1 MIKHY
6 VRNIATDI
14 PYIMLF
20 YSEVFSSTN
29 LRPNQDTLNETVFAE
44 SIVWWT
50 GATATALMEKKN
62 DCYYHILTM
71 TAYSNERV

>member
-29 LRPNQDTLNETVFAE
+29 LRPNQDTLNESKHSKKCTFYTLRFGCSFAAVNT
-44 SIVWWT
+44 IKPQ
-50 GATATALMEKKN
+50 L
-62 DCYYHILTM
+62 L
-71 TAYSNERV
+71 

>member
-1 MIKHY
+1 MTAHLEDFMAYINSKLKIQPYQFLAYLIKQKMIKHY

-44 SIVWWT
+44 SIV
-50 GATATALMEKKN
+50 
-62 DCYYHILTM
+62 
-71 TAYSNERV
+71 

>member
-6 VRNIATDI
+6 VRNIATDT

-44 SIVWWT
+44 SIV
-50 GATATALMEKKN
+50 
-62 DCYYHILTM
+62 
-71 TAYSNERV
+71 